1 MRWLLQWA
9 LALGLWM
16 VALPA
21 SAAEL
26 TMADGSVISGELV
39 APNDD
44 GTVIRRTSGG
54 LSPRISW
61 DRFSQA
67 TLTELANDPAL
78 KILVEAYIDAP
89 ESPLEAEPP
98 PIVVQDPPGKVDRPA
113 RKPGLFA
120 VFRTPAGWFI
130 ALILLAANFYAAYEV
145 AVFRNYPFAAVIGTS
160 AVLPILGPVLFLCM
174 PNRVEET
181 GPAEGEFDAPQ
192 EVANTGAQDLAAA
205 GLGGS
210 ALSLSAGKAAATSGA
225 AQHAVYKAAD
235 TEFNR
240 AFFER
245 SFPLFF
251 RLTRADSDKDTVLA
265 LRTSKGEV
273 VAVRISRISSNE
285 IGLITQKGQEVQLR
299 FGEISEVHVRGKN
312 P

>member
-9 LALGLWM
+9 LAVGLMM

-89 ESPLEAEPP
+89 
-98 PIVVQDPPGKVDRPA
+98 KA
-113 RKPGLFA
+113 RWKPNLRSSWSRIPKARWHVRLG
-120 VFRTPAGWFI
+120 
-130 ALILLAANFYAAYEV
+130 
-145 AVFRNYPFAAVIGTS
+145 
-160 AVLPILGPVLFLCM
+160 GPVCS
-174 PNRVEET
+174 PCSVPR
-181 GPAEGEFDAPQ
+181 Q
-192 EVANTGAQDLAAA
+192 A
-205 GLGGS
+205 G
-210 ALSLSAGKAAATSGA
+210 
-225 AQHAVYKAAD
+225 
-235 TEFNR
+235 
-240 AFFER
+240 
-245 SFPLFF
+245 
-251 RLTRADSDKDTVLA
+251 
-265 LRTSKGEV
+265 
-273 VAVRISRISSNE
+273 SS
-285 IGLITQKGQEVQLR
+285 
-299 FGEISEVHVRGKN
+299 